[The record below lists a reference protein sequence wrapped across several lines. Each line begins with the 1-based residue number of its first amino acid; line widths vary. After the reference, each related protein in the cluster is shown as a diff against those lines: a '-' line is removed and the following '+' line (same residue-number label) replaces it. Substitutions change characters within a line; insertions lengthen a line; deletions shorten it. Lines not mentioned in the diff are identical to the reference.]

1 MTWAVPDTKKFI
13 KGILITGII
22 IYLPILFF
30 KDLSTATAVGVGM
43 HWIQYISIIILIT
56 IYLHSEYLSWSEIS
70 GNSKFITSS
79 YIIKNLIILVSLIS
93 LYLYLRKPSKKIYPK
108 VKGEEKI
115 YTKNSNENYFD
126 KFRNKEKL
134 KTKTEQILDKDGKD

>member
-1 MTWAVPDTKKFI
+1 MIRKLNQLVGLILATKLMTWAVPDTKKFI
-13 KGILITGII
+13 KGILLTG
-22 IYLPILFF
+22 
-30 KDLSTATAVGVGM
+30 
-43 HWIQYISIIILIT
+43 IIILIT

-79 YIIKNLIILVSLIS
+79 YIIKNLVILVSLIS

-115 YTKNSNENYFD
+115 YTKNTNEDYFD

-134 KTKTEQILDKDGKD
+134 KTKAEQILEKDGKD

>member
-1 MTWAVPDTKKFI
+1 MIRKLNQLVGLILATKLMTWAVPDTKKFI
-13 KGILITGII
+13 KGILIT
-22 IYLPILFF
+22 
-30 KDLSTATAVGVGM
+30 A
-43 HWIQYISIIILIT
+43 IIILIT
-56 IYLHSEYLSWSEIS
+56 IYLYSEYLSWSEIS

-79 YIIKNLIILVSLIS
+79 YIVKNLIILISLIS

-115 YTKNSNENYFD
+115 YTKNSNEDYFD

-134 KTKTEQILDKDGKD
+134 KTKAEQILEKDGKD

>member
-1 MTWAVPDTKKFI
+1 VIRKLNQLVGLILATKLMTWAVPDTKKFI
-13 KGILITGII
+13 KGILITG
-22 IYLPILFF
+22 
-30 KDLSTATAVGVGM
+30 
-43 HWIQYISIIILIT
+43 IIILIT

-79 YIIKNLIILVSLIS
+79 YIVKNLIILISLIS

-115 YTKNSNENYFD
+115 YTKNSNEDYFD

-134 KTKTEQILDKDGKD
+134 KTKAEQILEKDGKD

>member
-1 MTWAVPDTKKFI
+1 MIRKLNQLVGLILATKLMTWAVPDTKKFI
-13 KGILITGII
+13 KGILIT
-22 IYLPILFF
+22 
-30 KDLSTATAVGVGM
+30 A
-43 HWIQYISIIILIT
+43 IIILIT

-79 YIIKNLIILVSLIS
+79 YIIKNLIILVSLIF

-115 YTKNSNENYFD
+115 YTKNTNEDYFD

-134 KTKTEQILDKDGKD
+134 KTKAEQILEKDGKD

>member
-1 MTWAVPDTKKFI
+1 MIRKLNQLVGLILATKLMTWAVPDTKKFI
-13 KGILITGII
+13 KGILITG
-22 IYLPILFF
+22 
-30 KDLSTATAVGVGM
+30 V
-43 HWIQYISIIILIT
+43 IILIT

-93 LYLYLRKPSKKIYPK
+93 LYLYLRKPSKKIYTK

-115 YTKNSNENYFD
+115 YTKNTNEDYFD

-134 KTKTEQILDKDGKD
+134 KTKAEQILEKDGKD

>member
-1 MTWAVPDTKKFI
+1 MIRKLNQLVGLILATKLMTWAVPDTKKFF

-22 IYLPILFF
+22 ILL
-30 KDLSTATAVGVGM
+30 
-43 HWIQYISIIILIT
+43 T

-79 YIIKNLIILVSLIS
+79 YILKNLIILVSLIS

-115 YTKNSNENYFD
+115 YTKNTNEDYFD

-134 KTKTEQILDKDGKD
+134 KTKAEQILEKDGKD

>member
-1 MTWAVPDTKKFI
+1 MIRKLNQLVGLILATKLMTWAVPDTKKFI

-22 IYLPILFF
+22 I
-30 KDLSTATAVGVGM
+30 
-43 HWIQYISIIILIT
+43 LIT
-56 IYLHSEYLSWSEIS
+56 IYLQSEYLSWSEIS

-108 VKGEEKI
+108 VKGEDKI
-115 YTKNSNENYFD
+115 YTKNTNEDYFD

-134 KTKTEQILDKDGKD
+134 KTKAEQILEKDGKD

>member
-13 KGILITGII
+13 KGILIT
-22 IYLPILFF
+22 
-30 KDLSTATAVGVGM
+30 A
-43 HWIQYISIIILIT
+43 IIILIT
-56 IYLHSEYLSWSEIS
+56 IYIHSEYLSWSEIS

-115 YTKNSNENYFD
+115 YTKNTNEDYFD

-134 KTKTEQILDKDGKD
+134 KTKAEQILEKDGKD

>member
-1 MTWAVPDTKKFI
+1 MIRKLNQLVGLILATKLMTWAVPDTKKFI

-22 IYLPILFF
+22 IL
-30 KDLSTATAVGVGM
+30 
-43 HWIQYISIIILIT
+43 II

-115 YTKNSNENYFD
+115 YTKNTNEDYFD

-134 KTKTEQILDKDGKD
+134 KTKSEQILEKDGKD

>member
-13 KGILITGII
+13 RGILITG
-22 IYLPILFF
+22 
-30 KDLSTATAVGVGM
+30 
-43 HWIQYISIIILIT
+43 IIILIT

-79 YIIKNLIILVSLIS
+79 YILKNLIILVSLIS

-108 VKGEEKI
+108 VKGEDKI
-115 YTKNSNENYFD
+115 YTKNTNEDYFD

-134 KTKTEQILDKDGKD
+134 KTKAEQILEKDEKD

>member
-1 MTWAVPDTKKFI
+1 MIRKLNQLVGLILATKLMTWAVPDTKKFI
-13 KGILITGII
+13 KGILIT
-22 IYLPILFF
+22 
-30 KDLSTATAVGVGM
+30 A
-43 HWIQYISIIILIT
+43 IIILIT
-56 IYLHSEYLSWSEIS
+56 IYIHSEYLSWSEIS

-79 YIIKNLIILVSLIS
+79 YIIKNLIILISLIF

-115 YTKNSNENYFD
+115 YTKNSNEDYFD

-134 KTKTEQILDKDGKD
+134 KTKAEQILEKDGKD

>member
-1 MTWAVPDTKKFI
+1 VIRKLNQLVGLILATKLMTWAVPDTKKFI
-13 KGILITGII
+13 KGILIT
-22 IYLPILFF
+22 F
-30 KDLSTATAVGVGM
+30 
-43 HWIQYISIIILIT
+43 IIILIT

-79 YIIKNLIILVSLIS
+79 YIVKNLIILISLIS

-115 YTKNSNENYFD
+115 YTKNSNEDYFD

-134 KTKTEQILDKDGKD
+134 KTKAEQILEKDGKD

>member
-13 KGILITGII
+13 KGILITA
-22 IYLPILFF
+22 L
-30 KDLSTATAVGVGM
+30 
-43 HWIQYISIIILIT
+43 IILLSM
-56 IYLHSEYLSWSEIS
+56 YLQSEYLSWSEIS

-79 YIIKNLIILVSLIS
+79 YILKNVIILIS
-93 LYLYLRKPSKKIYPK
+93 IITLYFYLKRPSKKIYPK

-115 YTKNSNENYFD
+115 YTKNTNEDYFD

-134 KTKTEQILDKDGKD
+134 KTKAEQILEKDGKD

>member
-1 MTWAVPDTKKFI
+1 MIRKLNQLVGLILATKLMTWAVPDTKKFI
-13 KGILITGII
+13 KGILIAG
-22 IYLPILFF
+22 
-30 KDLSTATAVGVGM
+30 
-43 HWIQYISIIILIT
+43 IIILIT

-79 YIIKNLIILVSLIS
+79 YVIKNLIILVSLIS

-115 YTKNSNENYFD
+115 YTKNTNEDYFD

-134 KTKTEQILDKDGKD
+134 KTKAEQILEKDGKD

>member
-1 MTWAVPDTKKFI
+1 MIRKLNQLVGLILATKLMTWAVPDTKKFI

-22 IYLPILFF
+22 IL
-30 KDLSTATAVGVGM
+30 
-43 HWIQYISIIILIT
+43 II

-115 YTKNSNENYFD
+115 YTKNSNEDYFD

-134 KTKTEQILDKDGKD
+134 KTKAEQILEKDGKD

>member
-1 MTWAVPDTKKFI
+1 MIRKLNQFVGLILATKLMTWAVPDTKKFI
-13 KGILITGII
+13 KGILITG
-22 IYLPILFF
+22 
-30 KDLSTATAVGVGM
+30 
-43 HWIQYISIIILIT
+43 IIILIT

-79 YIIKNLIILVSLIS
+79 YIIKNLVILVSLIS

-108 VKGEEKI
+108 VKGEDKI
-115 YTKNSNENYFD
+115 YTKNTNEDYFD

-134 KTKTEQILDKDGKD
+134 KTKAEQILEKDGKD

>member
-1 MTWAVPDTKKFI
+1 VIRKLNQLVGLILATKLMTWAVPDTKKFI

-22 IYLPILFF
+22 I
-30 KDLSTATAVGVGM
+30 
-43 HWIQYISIIILIT
+43 LIA

-79 YIIKNLIILVSLIS
+79 YIIKNLIILASLIS
-93 LYLYLRKPSKKIYPK
+93 FYLYLRKPSKKIYPK

-115 YTKNSNENYFD
+115 YTKNTNEDYFD

-134 KTKTEQILDKDGKD
+134 KTKAEQILEKDGKD

>member
-1 MTWAVPDTKKFI
+1 MIRKLNQLVGLILATKLMTWAVPDTKKFI
-13 KGILITGII
+13 KGILIAG
-22 IYLPILFF
+22 
-30 KDLSTATAVGVGM
+30 
-43 HWIQYISIIILIT
+43 IIILIT

-79 YIIKNLIILVSLIS
+79 YIIKNLIILVTLIS

-115 YTKNSNENYFD
+115 YTKNTNEDYFD

-134 KTKTEQILDKDGKD
+134 KTKAEQILEKDGKD

>member
-1 MTWAVPDTKKFI
+1 MIRKLNQLVGLILATKLMTWAVPDTKKFI
-13 KGILITGII
+13 KGILITG
-22 IYLPILFF
+22 
-30 KDLSTATAVGVGM
+30 
-43 HWIQYISIIILIT
+43 IIILIT

-79 YIIKNLIILVSLIS
+79 YIVKNLIILISLIS

-115 YTKNSNENYFD
+115 YTKNSNEDYFD

-134 KTKTEQILDKDGKD
+134 KTKAEQILEKDGKD

>member
-1 MTWAVPDTKKFI
+1 MIRKLNQLVGLILATKLMTWAVPDTKKFI
-13 KGILITGII
+13 KGILITG
-22 IYLPILFF
+22 
-30 KDLSTATAVGVGM
+30 
-43 HWIQYISIIILIT
+43 IIILIT

-93 LYLYLRKPSKKIYPK
+93 LYLYLKKPSKKIYPK

-115 YTKNSNENYFD
+115 YTKNTNEDYFD

-134 KTKTEQILDKDGKD
+134 KTKAEQILEKDGKD

>member
-1 MTWAVPDTKKFI
+1 MIRKLNQLVGLILATKLMTWAVPDTKKFI
-13 KGILITGII
+13 KGILITG
-22 IYLPILFF
+22 
-30 KDLSTATAVGVGM
+30 
-43 HWIQYISIIILIT
+43 IIILIT

-79 YIIKNLIILVSLIS
+79 YIVKNLIILISLIS

-115 YTKNSNENYFD
+115 YTKNTNEDYFD

-134 KTKTEQILDKDGKD
+134 KTKAEQILEKDGKD

>member
-1 MTWAVPDTKKFI
+1 MIRKLNQLVGLILATKLMTWAVPDTKKFI

-22 IYLPILFF
+22 I
-30 KDLSTATAVGVGM
+30 
-43 HWIQYISIIILIT
+43 LIT
-56 IYLHSEYLSWSEIS
+56 IYLHNEYLIWSEIS

-79 YIIKNLIILVSLIS
+79 YIIKNLIILVTLIS

-115 YTKNSNENYFD
+115 YTKNTNEDYFD

-134 KTKTEQILDKDGKD
+134 KTKAEQILEKDGKD

>member
-1 MTWAVPDTKKFI
+1 VIRKLNQLVGLILATKLMTWAVPDTKKFI

-22 IYLPILFF
+22 IL
-30 KDLSTATAVGVGM
+30 
-43 HWIQYISIIILIT
+43 II

-79 YIIKNLIILVSLIS
+79 YVIKNLIILVSLIS

-115 YTKNSNENYFD
+115 YTKNTNEDYFD

-134 KTKTEQILDKDGKD
+134 KTKSEQILEKDGKD

>member
-13 KGILITGII
+13 KGILIT
-22 IYLPILFF
+22 
-30 KDLSTATAVGVGM
+30 A
-43 HWIQYISIIILIT
+43 IIILIT

-79 YIIKNLIILVSLIS
+79 YIIKNLVILVSLIS

-115 YTKNSNENYFD
+115 YTKNTNEDYFD

-134 KTKTEQILDKDGKD
+134 KTKAEQILEKDGKD

>member
-13 KGILITGII
+13 KGILITG
-22 IYLPILFF
+22 
-30 KDLSTATAVGVGM
+30 
-43 HWIQYISIIILIT
+43 IIILIT

-79 YIIKNLIILVSLIS
+79 YIIKNLIIIVSLIS

-115 YTKNSNENYFD
+115 YTKNSNEDYFD

-134 KTKTEQILDKDGKD
+134 KNKAEQILEKDGKD